1 MYIVTEHLKLYTFQ
15 QTELYMETPTIN
27 CIALLVK
34 IIACCQKPIHF
45 SLLCKCIQWS
55 KMKKTFSYAMW
66 SSSTLF
72 TWQVLQPNK
81 TLNKIQRQINY
92 KTNFGTKKMYKKI
105 RLIGNLFTTLCK
117 IQKELHEPSHFQ
129 ETDSWNAE
137 NWKQSRLHFNF
148 KKSTI
153 IIAARDIL
161 K

>member
-1 MYIVTEHLKLYTFQ
+1 
-15 QTELYMETPTIN
+15 
-27 CIALLVK
+27 
-34 IIACCQKPIHF
+34 
-45 SLLCKCIQWS
+45 
-55 KMKKTFSYAMW
+55 MKKTFSYAMW

-81 TLNKIQRQINY
+81 TLNKIQKQINY

-129 ETDSWNAE
+129 ETDRWSAE
-137 NWKQSRLHFNF
+137 LKTKQTPLQLL

-153 IIAARDIL
+153 ITKCPLGIFFKITNKRKSTFNIRKWKYTFLIFQLWLFLIKKCLVFGSSLQASPISWRW
-161 K
+161 